1 MKTLFERLD
10 AKWIPEPNT
19 GCWLW
24 MACTS
29 RGYGKIGRT
38 GGGAPLAAHRVM
50 WERRRGPIPPGMYL
64 DHTCRTRPCINPDH
78 LRVVTPY
85 VNTIENSR
93 SVSALNTVKTHC
105 PRGHPYAGYN
115 LSVYQIKRT
124 GRTGRYCKTCM
135 RDRWRNR
142 HAQIKGVL

>member
-1 MKTLFERLD
+1 MD
-10 AKWIPEPNT
+10 T
-19 GCWLW
+19 GAQHGLLVVDGLYK
-24 MACTS
+24 S
-29 RGYGKIGRT
+29 RIRQNRPHGWRHP
-38 GGGAPLAAHRVM
+38 PLAAHRVM